1 MSTEEG
7 PPRNP
12 SEAEQGTRDP
22 AEIRKDI
29 EQARG
34 EVGDTVAAIAAKS
47 DIKGQAK
54 DKAAEFKGEA
64 SAKASQVK
72 GLARENPV
80 PAAILGALLA
90 LLILR
95 RLRSR

>member
-1 MSTEEG
+1 MSTEERR
-7 PPRNP
+7 PVDP
-12 SEAEQGTRDP
+12 SEAEEGARDP

-29 EQARG
+29 AQARG

-47 DIKGQAK
+47 DLKGQAK
-54 DKAAEFKGEA
+54 DKVAEFKGEA
-64 SAKASQVK
+64 GAKAGQIK
-72 GLARENPV
+72 GLARGNPV
-80 PAAILGALLA
+80 QAAILGALLA